1 MDHYPLL
8 TRYQITLS
16 PDRPLSG
23 PDAPRPEW
31 AYRLYAALLADA
43 PPEFGAWVH
52 QNAVAPVSQFFVPQG
67 GRWRWTVNLLG
78 EDCASVLSPC
88 LETRET
94 YYLDKERVSLRVT
107 GLERHTVEDVDALF
121 ALAEAHGGVPHT
133 LRFRTPTAF
142 KSQKRYVS
150 LPSPW
155 LLMQNLVN
163 CWNGCIAHCPIDDE
177 DGQGLR
183 ALADGLSFS
192 RFRLESS
199 VYRLKGSGV
208 PGFTGELT
216 VENRLQGFHR
226 QLADALLIF
235 ASYSGVGIKTTL
247 GMGGVESPLSPR
259 SPAL

>member
-1 MDHYPLL
+1 MDHNSLL

-23 PDAPRPEW
+23 PEAPRPEW
-31 AYRLYAALLADA
+31 AYRLYSALLADA
-43 PPEFGAWVH
+43 PPEFGDWVH
-52 QNAVAPVSQFFVPQG
+52 RNAVAPVSQFFVPQG
-67 GRWRWTVNLLG
+67 DSWRWTVTLLG
-78 EDCASVLSPC
+78 EDCAGVLAPC
-88 LETRET
+88 LEAREA

-107 GLERHTVEDVDALF
+107 GLERHTVADVDALF
-121 ALAEAHGGVPHT
+121 ALAQGRGGSHT

-163 CWNGCIAHCPIDDE
+163 RWNGCITHCPIDDE

-183 ALADGLSFS
+183 ALADGLRFS
-192 RFRLESS
+192 RFRLESR
-199 VYRLKGSGV
+199 VYHLKGSGV
-208 PGFTGELT
+208 PGFTGDLT
-216 VENRLQGFHR
+216 VENGLRGFHR

-235 ASYSGVGIKTTL
+235 AAYSGVGIKTTL
-247 GMGGVESPLSPR
+247 GMGGVE
-259 SPAL
+259 AL